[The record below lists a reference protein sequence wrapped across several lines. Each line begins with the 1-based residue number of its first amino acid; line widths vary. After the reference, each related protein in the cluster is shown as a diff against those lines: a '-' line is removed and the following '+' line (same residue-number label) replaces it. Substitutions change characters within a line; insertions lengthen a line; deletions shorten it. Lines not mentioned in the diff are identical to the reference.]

1 MESAP
6 KKKATTP
13 GGMSRYRFMPRPV
26 KAVFLAGTAAALV
39 LYVLHWFGVPIG
51 GRMLSGTFYAFL
63 LYAVL
68 GFNIL
73 MGLGAT
79 RAAKMKAPPWY
90 DYLLSL
96 VLWGICLYL
105 LVNHEVIASRMWEP
119 PPTDFHYALSLVL
132 AGLALEA
139 GRRVAGWG
147 FLVLLMVCIIYP
159 QFAGQISPQS
169 LFYGVTLT
177 LPELMG
183 NFAYGAD
190 GLLGLPAQI
199 IGEVILPFFLFA
211 GAMTALGGG
220 QFFMNL
226 AVALGGRYRGGPAKV
241 AVLASGF
248 FGSLS
253 GSPIANIATTGAFT
267 IPAMKRLGYPAHYAA
282 AVEACASSGSDTMPP
297 VMGGSIFLMI
307 VIAGVTYSDVLI
319 AAFLPTALYYFGLI
333 IQIDGFAFKH
343 NLRAFDEESIPR
355 LWPTLKQGWIY
366 LFAIFFLVFGLVFM
380 RWGVITPIYT
390 VGLVILLLMV
400 GWLVKKARHRDNPDY
415 TFSEGGAQARRS
427 FEAGLADTAGLA
439 NFGMAIFLALS
450 FILIGLNKT
459 GVALSV
465 TSWMVGLGAGNLHL
479 ILLVSAVYS
488 IIMGMVGLQRVAYL
502 FLAVTMVPA
511 VTEMTGI
518 NPIAIHLFLIF
529 YAGLGGITMPV
540 AVYSYIAATIAGADQ
555 RKTGL
560 TAMRL
565 GIVLAIVPWFF
576 VYQPAL
582 LIVGSSLWPIIYTL
596 VLMATGLWLF
606 TSGLE
611 GYLIK
616 VGILRWW
623 ERVPVIVGGL
633 LLAFPEWITTGI
645 GFGICAVSVA
655 LALLRIRRQLPETT

>member
-1 MESAP
+1 MEATP
-6 KKKATTP
+6 KRAAAP
-13 GGMSRYRFMPRPV
+13 GGMSRYRFMPRPIKV
-26 KAVFLAGTAAALV
+26 IFLAGTLAALM
-39 LYVLHWFGVPIG
+39 LYIFHWFGIPIG

-79 RAAKMKAPPWY
+79 RGAKTKAPPWY

-96 VLWGICLYL
+96 VLWGICVFL
-105 LVNHEVIASRMWEP
+105 LINHEAIASRMWEP
-119 PPTDFHYALSLVL
+119 PPTNFHYALAIILG
-132 AGLALEA
+132 GLALEA

-147 FLVLLMVCIIYP
+147 FLILLFVCIVYP
-159 QFAGQISPQS
+159 LFADRFSGV
-169 LFYGVTLT
+169 FYGVSLT
-177 LPELMG
+177 FPDLMG

-220 QFFMNL
+220 KFFMDL

-307 VIAGVTYSDVLI
+307 VIAGVSYSDVLV

-333 IQIDGFAFKH
+333 IQIDGFAYKH
-343 NLRAFDEESIPR
+343 NLKAFEKESIPR
-355 LWPTLKQGWIY
+355 LWPTLKGGWLY
-366 LFAIFFLVFGLVFM
+366 LFAIGFLVFGLVFM

-390 VGLVILLLMV
+390 VGLVILLLVLNWLMQKYRSAGDGEHSYAS
-400 GWLVKKARHRDNPDY
+400 GWA
-415 TFSEGGAQARRS
+415 SARRS
-427 FEAGLADTAGLA
+427 LEAGLADTAGLA

-465 TSWMVGLGAGNLHL
+465 TAWMVGLGAGNLHL
-479 ILLVSAVYS
+479 ILLVSALYS
-488 IIMGMVGLQRVAYL
+488 ILMGMVGLQRVAYL

-511 VTEMTGI
+511 VVAMEGI
-518 NPIAIHLFLIF
+518 SVNPIALHLFLIF

-582 LIVGSSLWPIIYTL
+582 LIIGSKPWPIIYTL
-596 VLMATGLWLF
+596 VLMTTGLWLF

-611 GYLIK
+611 GYLIR
-616 VGILRWW
+616 VGILKPW
-623 ERVPVIVGGL
+623 ERVLVIIGGL
-633 LLAFPEWITTGI
+633 LFAFPEWITTGV
-645 GFGICAVSVA
+645 GFGMCAFAVA
-655 LALLRIRRQLPETT
+655 LALARKRIRSVNQT